1 LAGRRRKGG
10 EKVSLYKVSTR
21 ASRRRRIGAQLREW
35 WGRRS
40 SPSGKHRPDVVAVRM
55 FEANV
60 RMFGV
65 RRAVGTTPVE
75 LHPFARVSSSSP
87 SAAEPPSIEFAA
99 LRPRGS
105 GAWVPTAATEQSA
118 SVSARFAVAADP
130 VAADPSASQPVVPT
144 VPQQRRASRV
154 GLNAYRAR

>member
-1 LAGRRRKGG
+1 
-10 EKVSLYKVSTR
+10 
-21 ASRRRRIGAQLREW
+21 
-35 WGRRS
+35 
-40 SPSGKHRPDVVAVRM
+40 M

-75 LHPFARVSSSSP
+75 LHPFAGVSGSSP
-87 SAAEPPSIEFAA
+87 SAAEPPSIEFATVSPPGS
-99 LRPRGS
+99 RTRGP
-105 GAWVPTAATEQSA
+105 AVATEQSA

-130 VAADPSASQPVVPT
+130 LASQPVVPT